1 MPLSTP
7 RLQQLALRGLLFA
20 YALLLLASLW
30 SFAHQGDLSLGRNPW
45 DNLTRTLGE
54 LSRPSFLDVW
64 FGEPRLEY
72 KTDDGRVL
80 RVEDR
85 RVVEARYLWGV
96 LEAAWTTVKIATV
109 GSFLAA
115 LLALPLGF
123 IAARNVQ
130 APRLLVLPVRALL
143 DASRAIHTLVFGLI
157 YVGIVGLGP
166 MAGILAIASHS
177 LGTYGK
183 LFAEHIETSDPR
195 LMQSGLAL
203 GLKPWQVLLHGM
215 RRGFYPA
222 FTSTHL
228 YLWEFNVRDSTVLG
242 LIGAGGL
249 GLLVSEAVS
258 LFQWERL
265 ATLLIVIVLMVW
277 LLDRLS
283 ARVRQT
289 LLVPVQYE

>member
-1 MPLSTP
+1 MTPSVP
-7 RLQQLALRGLLFA
+7 RLQQQVLRALLVA
-20 YALLLLASLW
+20 YGLLLLASVL
-30 SFAHQGDLSLGRNPW
+30 SFAQQGDLSLGRNPW
-45 DNLTRTLGE
+45 GNLARTLGE
-54 LSRPSFLDVW
+54 LSRPSFFDVW
-64 FGEPRLEY
+64 FGDPNLQY
-72 KTDDGRVL
+72 KAADGRVL

-85 RVVEARYLWGV
+85 RVVESQYLWGV
-96 LEAAWTTVKIATV
+96 LDATWTTLKIATV

-123 IAARNVQ
+123 IAARNSQ

-183 LFAEHIETSDPR
+183 LFAEHIEAADAR
-195 LMQSGLAL
+195 LMQSGIAL
-203 GLKPWQVLLHGM
+203 GLKPWEVLFFAL
-215 RRGFYPA
+215 RRGFYPG

-277 LLDRLS
+277 LLDRAS
-283 ARVRQT
+283 ARVRRE
-289 LLVPVQYE
+289 LLVPVHHV